1 MPSPSPQRELLTDCL
16 HAALA
21 AVDGRRVTA
30 AALAG
35 IELPRGCP
43 VLAVGKAAPAMLAG
57 AADRLGDRIG
67 PALCI
72 TRADAARP
80 GEPGVG
86 HARVLFG
93 DHPVP
98 GALSLAAGQE
108 LLAFLDRLPP
118 HLPLLCL
125 WSGGSSALVE
135 ALPDGITP
143 EDLARANRWLLGSG
157 LAIDAVNRVRA
168 RLSRLKAGR
177 LAQRLAGR
185 AVTVLAISDVPGDA
199 PNVIGSGPWTPPPR
213 PLTGGWPTDLPGWL
227 VRLLERAAPE
237 PAPGDAALA
246 AVDYR
251 VVANGRL
258 ALQAAVEAA
267 RAAGLASTLHET
279 PLQGAVEAAA
289 GRILAAVAAGG
300 PGLHAWSGETTVRLP
315 PTPGAGGRNSHLA
328 LALACALAGR
338 EDVVAL
344 CAATDGSDGT
354 GEAAGGWADG
364 GVVGRGRA
372 LGLDARDALGRADSG
387 SFLAATGDALL
398 TGPTGT
404 NVMDLMLVF
413 KEARVEEEA
422 RAEAQRGRGTEK
434 KWQ

>member
-1 MPSPSPQRELLTDCL
+1 VR
-16 HAALA
+16 
-21 AVDGRRVTA
+21 
-30 AALAG
+30 
-35 IELPRGCP
+35 
-43 VLAVGKAAPAMLAG
+43 
-57 AADRLGDRIG
+57 RIG

-72 TRADAARP
+72 TRTDAARA

-86 HARVLFG
+86 HARVLCG

-98 GALSLAAGQE
+98 GALSLAAGRE

-118 HLPLLCL
+118 HMPLLCL

-135 ALPDGITP
+135 ALPDGVSP

-157 LAIDAVNRVRA
+157 LPIDAVNRVRA

-185 AVTVLAISDVPGDA
+185 PVIVLAISDVPGDD
-199 PNVIGSGPWTPPPR
+199 PSVIGSGPWTPPPR
-213 PLTGGWPTDLPGWL
+213 PLAGEWPADLPAWL
-227 VRLLERAAPE
+227 VRVLARAA
-237 PAPGDAALA
+237 PAPGDVALA
-246 AVDYR
+246 TVDYR
-251 VVANGRL
+251 VIANGRL
-258 ALQAAVEAA
+258 ALQAAAVAA
-267 RAAGLASTLHET
+267 RAAGLVTTLHET

-289 GRILAAVAAGG
+289 ERILAAVAAGG
-300 PGLHAWSGETTVRLP
+300 PGLHAWSGEATVRLP

-338 EDVVAL
+338 KDVVAL
-344 CAATDGSDGT
+344 CAATDGNDGT

-372 LGLDARDALGRADSG
+372 LGLDAHDALERADSG
-387 SFLAATGDALL
+387 SFLAATGDALV

-404 NVMDLMLVF
+404 NVMDLVFVF
-413 KEARVEEEA
+413 KANLVGPAGEWLCYPV
-422 RAEAQRGRGTEK
+422 T
-434 KWQ
+434 

>member
-1 MPSPSPQRELLTDCL
+1 MPSPPRELLTHCL

-35 IELPRGCP
+35 IALPRGCP

-57 AADRLGDRIG
+57 AAERLGDRSG

-72 TRADAARP
+72 TRAGTARP
-80 GEPGVG
+80 GEPGAD

-118 HLPLLCL
+118 DVPLLCL

-135 ALPDGITP
+135 ALPEGVSP

-199 PNVIGSGPWTPPPR
+199 PDVIGSGPWTPPPR
-213 PLTGGWPTDLPGWL
+213 PLAGGWPSDLPAWL
-227 VRLLERAAPE
+227 VRLLASAPPE
-237 PAPGDAALA
+237 PAPGDTALA

-258 ALQAAVEAA
+258 ALGAAAEAA
-267 RAAGLASTLHET
+267 RTAGVSSTLHET
-279 PLQGAVEAAA
+279 PLQGAVEDAAD
-289 GRILAAVAAGG
+289 RILAAVAAGE

-315 PTPGAGGRNSHLA
+315 PSPGAGGRNSHLA
-328 LALACALAGR
+328 LALACALDGR

-372 LGLDARDALGRADSG
+372 LGLDARDALARADSG
-387 SFLAATGDALL
+387 SFLGATGDALV

-404 NVMDLMLVF
+404 NVMDLVF
-413 KEARVEEEA
+413 VVKEA
-422 RAEAQRGRGTEK
+422 RAEAQRGRGARRSYIRVAGLGA
-434 KWQ
+434 